1 MIHRLLAVAV
11 LVLQLAFIVL
21 VVAGGLFLL
30 RWPRLRC
37 SPWLRLPAVLP
48 AGHLSWCLESRVAH
62 RRCRHRSVLP
72 RLTRARRDETG
83 TRGQHRQSNDQGNPE

>member
-30 RWPRLRC
+30 HWPSSIVLAVAAPSRRVSCL
-37 SPWLRLPAVLP
+37 SSIMLP
-48 AGHLSWCLESRVAH
+48 
-62 RRCRHRSVLP
+62 
-72 RLTRARRDETG
+72 
-83 TRGQHRQSNDQGNPE
+83 